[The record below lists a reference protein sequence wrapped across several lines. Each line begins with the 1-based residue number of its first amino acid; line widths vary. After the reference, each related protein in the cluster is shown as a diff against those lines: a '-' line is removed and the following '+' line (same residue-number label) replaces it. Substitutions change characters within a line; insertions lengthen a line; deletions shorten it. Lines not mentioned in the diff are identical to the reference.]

1 MTTNTI
7 KKLVETE
14 TGISLDSKERN
25 RKNVYARAIYFKI
38 CRDRTGLS
46 LQQIGNTVNKH
57 HASVLYSINNT
68 FPELYKYS
76 KLFKSNYDNIIE
88 DNSLIPLKE
97 KYNTLNKKYKK
108 IKKRLET
115 NIDKELQDI
124 IKQIPDSQLE
134 PAKLRIHAMVEILKS
149 IDNKK

>member
-1 MTTNTI
+1 MTTDTI
-7 KKLVETE
+7 KKLVERE

-76 KLFKSNYDNIIE
+76 KLFKCNYDNIIE

-134 PAKLRIHAMVEILKS
+134 PAKFRINAMVEILKS